1 MPKANARNWRAAYV
15 KETTAGVTPASPLTI
30 IRTTGGGGRMAFT
43 AEESE
48 ELQLNET
55 PDFIRTNADGTI
67 TLNGEWSY
75 GAVHWLLE
83 ALHQGVFSSN
93 VLVVGST
100 LQTFTY
106 EDQFLNITKY
116 LPFKGCVVERLVIS
130 CARGKITWSATLRAS
145 VLPTVYAGASA
156 GTGGPTAAATN
167 AIASH
172 VTGIQLAQ
180 EGGSLDLKGVGL
192 TEWSVEW
199 SRPTILYPQQGSLSS
214 ADIDQGQL
222 VVRGNFSLYMPD
234 SVLLD
239 KLLAD
244 TLSSVALTVG
254 GASVAKDAYLFS
266 SVRLLDGGTQ
276 PVARNQAVIQQFQ
289 FGGRYDATNTTSKV
303 TRTPAA

>member
-15 KETTAGVTPASPLTI
+15 KEVTPGTTPASPMTI
-30 IRTTGGGGRMAFT
+30 IRTTGGGGRLSFT
-43 AEESE
+43 SEESE
-48 ELQLNET
+48 ELHLNET

-83 ALHQGVFSSN
+83 ALHQNTFASN
-93 VLVVGST
+93 VLSVGST

-106 EDQFLNITKY
+106 EDQFTNITKF

-130 CARGKITWSATLRAS
+130 CARGKVTWTATLRPM
-145 VLPTVYAGASA
+145 VLPTAYAGATA

-167 AIASH
+167 PIVSH
-172 VTGIQLAQ
+172 ISGIQLAQ

-192 TEWSVEW
+192 TEWSIEW
-199 SRPTILYPQQGSLSS
+199 SRPSILYPQQGSLSS
-214 ADIDQGQL
+214 ADIDQGNL
-222 VVRGNFSLYMPD
+222 VVRGSFSLYMPD
-234 SVLLD
+234 SALLD
-239 KLLAD
+239 KVLAD

-254 GASVAKDAYLFS
+254 GASTLKDAYLFS
-266 SVRLLDGGTQ
+266 RVRLIDGGTQ
-276 PVARNQAVIQQFQ
+276 PVARNQSVIQQIQ
-289 FGGRYDATNTTSKV
+289 FGGTYDPTNTTSKV